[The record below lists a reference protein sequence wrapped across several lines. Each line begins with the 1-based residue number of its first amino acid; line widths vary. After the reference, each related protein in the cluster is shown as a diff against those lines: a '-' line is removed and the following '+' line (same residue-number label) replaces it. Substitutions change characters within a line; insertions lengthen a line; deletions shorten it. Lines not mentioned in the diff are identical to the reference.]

1 MLKLAPNDNR
11 FEGLSKKQLD
21 KELSFYKH
29 WYTQTICRNTRA
41 YIRSRIQEL
50 EQLIIQKEEK

>member
-1 MLKLAPNDNR
+1 MAPNDNR